1 MELYLGSQY
10 VNDFNFLGR
19 TYQVRVQA
27 DEAFRKTPEDIA
39 RLKVRNASGEM
50 VPIGTVATFKSTSEP
65 YRLPRYNLFPAAEVM
80 GAAAPGSSSG
90 EALAR
95 MEQLADQVL
104 PNGISYEWTDLAH
117 QEKTQ
122 TTSPLTVFLASALF
136 VFLVLA
142 AQYES
147 WKTRLAIVLIV
158 PMCLLA
164 AAPGLN
170 VRGLPIDFV
179 VPEGF

>member
-1 MELYLGSQY
+1 
-10 VNDFNFLGR
+10 
-19 TYQVRVQA
+19 
-27 DEAFRKTPEDIA
+27 
-39 RLKVRNASGEM
+39 
-50 VPIGTVATFKSTSEP
+50 
-65 YRLPRYNLFPAAEVM
+65 
-80 GAAAPGSSSG
+80 
-90 EALAR
+90 

-147 WKTRLAIVLIV
+147 WKTPLAIVLIV

-164 AAPGLN
+164 AATGLN
-170 VRGLPIDFV
+170 VRGLPIDILAKIGFV
-179 VPEGF
+179 VLVGLAAKTAIMIVEFTNQRQEAGGVGPETKKRK